1 MAKDGITGLL
11 FRGLSTRILANGMQ
25 GMMFSVAWRA
35 IDDKFFK
42 KKDDAA

>member
-25 GMMFSVAWRA
+25 GMMVSVAWRA

>member
-1 MAKDGITGLL
+1 M
-11 FRGLSTRILANGMQ
+11 FRGLSTRLLANGLQ

-42 KKDDAA
+42 KPEDAA